1 MTEARLS
8 SSISNLVTRAQAC
21 GPTDQKQGLCRW
33 PFSPDGSGSH
43 TQVLGAALC
52 ARSRG
57 LSQSCELT
65 TGCVSSGINSG
76 SSLDWVQ
83 NEFVLAPGGR
93 GANLGSLVV
102 LEIL

>member
-1 MTEARLS
+1 MAEAHLS
-8 SSISNLVTRAQAC
+8 SSISNLVARAQAC
-21 GPTDQKQGLCRW
+21 GPADQKQGLCRIHSLEVAAAATHR
-33 PFSPDGSGSH
+33 F
-43 TQVLGAALC
+43 LGQQLC
-52 ARSRG
+52 AGSRG

-93 GANLGSLVV
+93 GANLGSLAV